1 MLDYKKYLSLA
12 LDQAKIGARSGSV
25 PIGAIITDKEGKIIS
40 SGYNTTKIDF
50 DSTAHGEILCIRKAG
65 KRVLTQYNTQPTILF
80 TTLEPCYG
88 CSFFITRTNIKT
100 VVWALSDLL
109 RGGIDD
115 LLKFSKISTELK
127 SIKMVSEPYTDL
139 KKQSSDLMVNYYLAK
154 NDLKNAGAF
163 KIKE

>member
-1 MLDYKKYLSLA
+1 MKGLYYWD
-12 LDQAKIGARSGSV
+12 
-25 PIGAIITDKEGKIIS
+25 
-40 SGYNTTKIDF
+40 
-50 DSTAHGEILCIRKAG
+50 
-65 KRVLTQYNTQPTILF
+65 
-80 TTLEPCYG
+80 CYG